1 MNRVR
6 NAVLSTLAM
15 ADAPLTSS
23 VTGSAQD
30 DVSVMGVGDA
40 TTIRFDPTW
49 IRFRPNPWNGEHL
62 NNSSPRYCSV

>member
-1 MNRVR
+1 MSRVR
-6 NAVLSTLAM
+6 NAVLSTPMM
-15 ADAPLTSS
+15 AGALPTSS
-23 VTGSAQD
+23 ITGSGQD

-62 NNSSPRYCSV
+62 NNSSPRYCSA